1 MENGPHWR
9 FDVAGHVE
17 VPVFTVGT
25 FGVRVD
31 MDRQDLGMP
40 PWAWRVRV
48 NVEVTKMP
56 AKGFLLVQVDLLI
69 KENST

>member
-1 MENGPHWR
+1 
-9 FDVAGHVE
+9 
-17 VPVFTVGT
+17 
-25 FGVRVD
+25 